1 MNLFQSL
8 LLGVTQ
14 GISEFLPISSSGHL
28 NLLQYFFGFTP
39 SLSLDIFL
47 NTATLFSVLFFFKNQ
62 IKYFFEN
69 LKYII
74 VASIP
79 AALVGIFLKDQV
91 EIIFGNIHLLP
102 YFFLITSSLLISTKF
117 ITNNGTTKLNFKSAL
132 IIGLMQSL
140 AILPAVSRSG
150 STITMAL
157 WLGLA
162 PLEAFNFSF
171 CLFIVASLGTILL
184 DANNLFTSSNFSPL
198 MLSTFLITFLAGIIA
213 LYFLKKVVISKNLW
227 YFGVYTL
234 ILALI
239 LFYVF

>member
-1 MNLFQSL
+1 MDILQSL
-8 LLGVTQ
+8 LLGITQ
-14 GISEFLPISSSGHL
+14 GITEFLPISSSGHL
-28 NLLQYFFGFTP
+28 NLLQHFFGTTP

-62 IKYFFEN
+62 IKYFFDN

-91 EIIFGNIHLLP
+91 ELIFGDIKLLP
-102 YFFLITSSLLISTKF
+102 YFFLITSALLISTKF
-117 ITNNGTTKLNFKSAL
+117 IKSKTESKLNFKNAL
-132 IIGLMQSL
+132 IIGIMQAV

-171 CLFIVASLGTILL
+171 ALFIVASLGTILL
-184 DANNLFTSSNFSPL
+184 DANNLFVANNFSPL
-198 MLSTFLITFLAGIIA
+198 MLSTFFVTFLSGIVA

-227 YFGVYTL
+227 YFGIYTL

-239 LFYVF
+239 LFYVL